1 MQIILMI
8 YMNNENLKILI
19 VLNGLTN
26 KLLGSISELQLL
38 YKITNN
44 LDSQEYLKLQDELN
58 RLSLDED
65 RN

>member
-1 MQIILMI
+1 
-8 YMNNENLKILI
+8 MNNENLKILI
-19 VLNGLTN
+19 VLNSLTN

-65 RN
+65 RH

>member
-19 VLNGLTN
+19 VLNSLTN

>member
-1 MQIILMI
+1 
-8 YMNNENLKILI
+8 MNNENLKILI

>member
-1 MQIILMI
+1 MI

-19 VLNGLTN
+19 VLNSLTN

-44 LDSQEYLKLQDELN
+44 LDSKEYLKLQDELN

-65 RN
+65 RH

>member
-1 MQIILMI
+1 
-8 YMNNENLKILI
+8 MNNENLKILI
-19 VLNGLTN
+19 VLNSLTN